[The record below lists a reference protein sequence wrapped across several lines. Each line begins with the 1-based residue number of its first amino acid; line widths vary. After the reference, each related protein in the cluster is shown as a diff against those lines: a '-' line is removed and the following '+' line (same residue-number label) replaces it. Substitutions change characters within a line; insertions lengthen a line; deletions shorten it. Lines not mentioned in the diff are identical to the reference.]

1 MIVTAAKIRS
11 LGFDW
16 PGSKAVEEYEVTD
29 AQGIDLD
36 ATLQALE
43 KGVSFYDG
51 QLREMR
57 DYAGRWNGEITGSQ
71 GEYAAKAADLRR
83 GIATVKQL
91 LAKTSP

>member
-1 MIVTAAKIRS
+1 MIVTSAKIRS

-16 PGSKAVEEYEVTD
+16 PGSKTVEEYEVG
-29 AQGIDLD
+29 ANHGVDLE
-36 ATLQALE
+36 ATLRALE
-43 KGVSFYDG
+43 QGLSFYDG

-57 DYAGRWNGEITGSQ
+57 AFAGRWNGEISGPQ
-71 GEYAAKAADLRR
+71 GDYVAKAADLRR